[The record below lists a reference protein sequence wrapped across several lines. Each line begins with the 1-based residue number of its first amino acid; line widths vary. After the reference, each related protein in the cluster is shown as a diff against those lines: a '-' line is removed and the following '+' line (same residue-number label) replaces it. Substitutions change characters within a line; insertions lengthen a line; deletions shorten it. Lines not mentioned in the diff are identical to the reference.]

1 MKLKD
6 LTEDSFREMAG
17 TKSRLVGLG
26 VSGR

>member
-1 MKLKD
+1 MKLED
-6 LTEDSFREMAG
+6 LTEDSFRETAG